1 LKFCQRRRLIGDSVK
16 RRGKG
21 SGPTGPVGSTAGVR
35 VRGSMPP
42 PGTSLILSARV
53 LSSNSNLPRLEI
65 DARID
70 PGVSQVGNQINDE
83 ADEREDIEVGEH
95 NRIVAVEHTLEA

>member
-1 LKFCQRRRLIGDSVK
+1 MGDSVK
-16 RRGKG
+16 RPG
-21 SGPTGPVGSTAGVR
+21 SGSMPTGPVGPGIGVS
-35 VRGSMPP
+35 VPGAMPP
-42 PGTSLILSARV
+42 PGTSPILSARV

-83 ADEREDIEVGEH
+83 ADKREDIEVGEH
-95 NRIVAVEHTLEA
+95 DRIVAVEYALEAQKPEPI